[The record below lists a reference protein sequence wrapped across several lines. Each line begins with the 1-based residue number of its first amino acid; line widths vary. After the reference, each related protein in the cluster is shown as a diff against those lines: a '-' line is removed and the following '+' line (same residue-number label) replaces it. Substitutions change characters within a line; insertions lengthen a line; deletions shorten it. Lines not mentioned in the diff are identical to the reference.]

1 MRHQPDHNG
10 AMRKPRL
17 RSPLA
22 RAVVPVLGG
31 LAFFVLFFA
40 GLWVAAT
47 VINDRADPGSKIA
60 NKVFEVGKV
69 TDIAKAVAEGGPLL
83 FPDLKSADGVRSIVL
98 DHTGSDP
105 ARGWQVYFA
114 YPADATPDCLVTH
127 VPRSRQYTDC
137 RGRTLEVEQLALP
150 VDVRPV
156 VENRTTLSI
165 DLRGITAAATTVPAQ
180 PSTDTSAP

>member
-1 MRHQPDHNG
+1 MRS
-10 AMRKPRL
+10 PRL

-31 LAFFVLFFA
+31 IAFFVVFFA

-47 VINDRADPGSKIA
+47 VINNRADPGSRIA

-69 TDIAKAVAEGGPLL
+69 KDIAKAVEDGGPLL

-98 DHTGSDP
+98 DHQGSDP
-105 ARGWQVYFA
+105 ATGWQVYFA
-114 YPADATPDCLVTH
+114 YPADRDSSCLVRHIART
-127 VPRSRQYTDC
+127 RTYTDC
-137 RGRTLEVEQLALP
+137 GNRTLGVADLALP
-150 VDVRPV
+150 TDVRPI

-165 DLRGITAAATTVPAQ
+165 DLRGITTKTVATTTTLP
-180 PSTDTSAP
+180 